1 MVLAPVVRQ
10 MIQRRQIA
18 CLMLLF
24 LLVACGREVA
34 PEEVALEYARAL
46 YAQDRTSAY
55 RLLSAQDRAWQT
67 EAAFMAK
74 GDAPTGNAL
83 GLTRHLASFIEV
95 ASAETRLAGDRAKV
109 RLALR
114 LPSANAPEVTGL
126 VQDWDEA
133 ALNALSEKEAEKIRT
148 GLDDLHRSGRLP
160 MLEGE
165 EVFELVRESSGWRM
179 VLHTAGA
186 IRVRFTARILEGLPL
201 QADPREQELRVRS
214 GEPVQMSL
222 RLKNGSG
229 RDVSVR
235 VTHVIEPKDA
245 APFLVLLQCPLL
257 LPVKI
262 PPRESQEIS
271 SSFMIAGNAPA
282 RMRDFRVT
290 FAFRRVE

>member
-1 MVLAPVVRQ
+1 MVLVVLAT
-10 MIQRRQIA
+10 A
-18 CLMLLF
+18 CS
-24 LLVACGREVA
+24 REVP

-46 YAQDRTSAY
+46 YAQDRASVY
-55 RLLSAQDRAWQT
+55 RLLSAQDRAGQT
-67 EAAFMAK
+67 EAAFVAE
-74 GDAPTGNAL
+74 GDAPRGNAL
-83 GLTRHLASFIEV
+83 GLARHLASFIEV
-95 ASAETRLAGDRAKV
+95 ASAETSLAGARATV

-133 ALNALSEKEAEKIRT
+133 ALNALSGQEAEKIRN
-148 GLDDLHRSGRLP
+148 GLDELHRAGRLP

-165 EVFELVRESSGWRM
+165 EAFELVRESPGWRL
-179 VLHTAGA
+179 VLHTAGS
-186 IRVRFTARILEGLPL
+186 IRVRFTTRIPEGLPL
-201 QADPREQELRVRS
+201 QADPREQELRVRP

-235 VTHVIEPKDA
+235 VTHVIEPKNS
-245 APFLVLLQCPLL
+245 APFLVFLHCPLL
-257 LPVKI
+257 LPLRL

-282 RMRDFRVT
+282 QMRDFRVT
-290 FAFRRVE
+290 FAFRRAE